1 MVNVPE
7 FGGFVM
13 LKVPE
18 SEYVLLLHGPGMAVN
33 PVTPQTKEQSAEP
46 DPPVCEKLMFPGTL
60 AKLVSN
66 KM

>member
-46 DPPVCEKLMFPGTL
+46 DPPV
-60 AKLVSN
+60 
-66 KM
+66 